1 MSKFNK
7 ETLERLEKWCD
18 LQDTQFVR
26 FSFEEKNGVVSIFKY
41 NGHGFPCQINAFFSN
56 KEIENFLEESEKN
69 ETELTE
75 YQKIFLKEQLKEL
88 EEVK

>member
-18 LQDTQFVR
+18 LQDTQFTR
-26 FSFEEKNGVVSIFKY
+26 YSSEEKNGVVSVFRY
-41 NGHGFPCQINAFFSN
+41 DGHGFPYRINKFFSD
-56 KEIENFLEESEKN
+56 KALEKFLDESEEN
-69 ETELTE
+69 EKELRE
-75 YQKIFLKEQLKEL
+75 ARKLFLKEL